1 MAIPGSPA
9 SLLPA
14 GDDEFARR
22 LRDVGR
28 SLTELGPS
36 IAASI
41 KPAMD
46 DIRAQQAITAG
57 LVADLTTAEAT
68 LATTV
73 SGLTTAQATTVSTL
87 TAAVADIAAL
97 ASLDA
102 RDVEASALGPPER
115 PRHGALPHVVHGH
128 PQLPVHACGPRGH
141 RGVDGLGELRL
152 GPHVGRV
159 LCVRRGDDLIGG
171 AHGLVG
177 GGHGRSS
184 PLRLCGLFCP

>member
-14 GDDEFARR
+14 GDYEFARR
-22 LRDVGR
+22 LRDAGR

-41 KPAMD
+41 KPPMD
-46 DIRAQQAITAG
+46 DIRAQQAIRAG

-97 ASLDA
+97 ASWTLATSKPPPSAHRNGRDPVRCRMSSTVTHSYPYTRVAHAGTGTSTGSGNVGMA
-102 RDVEASALGPPER
+102 RSATGCS
-115 PRHGALPHVVHGH
+115 AIV
-128 PQLPVHACGPRGH
+128 
-141 RGVDGLGELRL
+141 GVM
-152 GPHVGRV
+152 V
-159 LCVRRGDDLIGG
+159 
-171 AHGLVG
+171 
-177 GGHGRSS
+177 
-184 PLRLCGLFCP
+184 

>member
-73 SGLTTAQATTVSTL
+73 SGLTTAQATTL
-87 TAAVADIAAL
+87 DAHRGRRGHRRAGL
-97 ASLDA
+97 LDA

-141 RGVDGLGELRL
+141 RDVDRL
-152 GPHVGRV
+152 GKLRHGPLGDRV
-159 LCVRRGDDLIGG
+159 LCNRRGDGLIGG
-171 AHGLVG
+171 AHGGSFRVARMMM
-177 GGHGRSS
+177 HGA
-184 PLRLCGLFCP
+184 GEV